1 MIRVTVWYENVQES
15 GEFREDLFS
24 GAPEEMKENMKKW
37 LPKSAEEIKKVYPKG
52 VMGTVVNI
60 WRNARISRLP
70 L

>member
-15 GEFREDLFS
+15 GEFREDLFA

-52 VMGTVVNI
+52 VMGTV
-60 WRNARISRLP
+60 A
-70 L
+70 